1 MKIRDLSR
9 PDLLCYIRN
18 YPNQTD
24 RRTDIVLL
32 NIIELKQIWFFST
45 IFQPHDHKKKVAKFY
60 WATPE
65 LVNKAIDVSLKAKAD
80 WERVP
85 IDEKIDMFRKV
96 SDDMAGKYRAQL
108 NATTMLGQA
117 KTIIQVSQKSIF

>member
-1 MKIRDLSR
+1 M
-9 PDLLCYIRN
+9 
-18 YPNQTD
+18 
-24 RRTDIVLL
+24 
-32 NIIELKQIWFFST
+32 
-45 IFQPHDHKKKVAKFY
+45 AKFY

-96 SDDMAGKYRAQL
+96 SDDMSGKYRAQL

>member
-1 MKIRDLSR
+1 M
-9 PDLLCYIRN
+9 
-18 YPNQTD
+18 
-24 RRTDIVLL
+24 
-32 NIIELKQIWFFST
+32 
-45 IFQPHDHKKKVAKFY
+45 AKFY